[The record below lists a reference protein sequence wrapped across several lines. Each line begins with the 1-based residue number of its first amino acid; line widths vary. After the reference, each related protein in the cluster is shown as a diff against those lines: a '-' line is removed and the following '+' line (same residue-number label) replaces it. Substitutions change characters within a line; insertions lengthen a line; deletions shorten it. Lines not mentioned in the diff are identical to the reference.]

1 LYLAILLFLQTLGGG
16 VRLQEIVPKID
27 ELKDDCVNFLTR
39 ICSIP
44 AVGPESHGTGEMEK
58 YRVIRDEVL
67 SLKPDMVEEIH
78 APDNRV
84 PDGIRPNLVAVFNG
98 KNTSKTLWILSHI
111 DVVPPGELSL
121 WDHDPFQPRVQN
133 GIITGRGVE
142 DNGQALAAS
151 IFAVKSVAATT
162 GFSMNVGLALVSD
175 EESGSLY
182 GLDYVLKKRAELF
195 RPEDLII
202 VPDAGNKDG
211 DQIEVAEK
219 HLFHVRFKVSG
230 KQGHAS
236 RPDQSTNTLRAASH
250 FIVELDQ
257 SLSARFTQKNSFFN
271 PPTSTFEPTKKEA
284 NVPNINTIP
293 GEDVFYFDCR
303 VLPEINLDSVMG
315 EMQNVAKRIED
326 RFGVKTTVEEFLK
339 NPSAEPTPSD
349 SPVVVA
355 LAQAIQEV
363 YGVQARPNGIGG
375 QTVALF
381 FRRKGLPAAVWEKI
395 FGTAHAPNEKI
406 SVENLMGNI
415 KVFSRMM
422 I

>member
-1 LYLAILLFLQTLGGG
+1 M
-16 VRLQEIVPKID
+16 RLQEIVPKID

-39 ICSIP
+39 ICAIP
-44 AVGPESHGTGEMEK
+44 AVGPENHGTGEMEK
-58 YRVIRDEVL
+58 YGVIRDEVL

-98 KNTSKTLWILSHI
+98 KNSSRTLWILTHI
-111 DVVPPGELSL
+111 DVVPPGERSL
-121 WDHDPFQPRVQN
+121 WDHDPFQPRVED
-133 GIITGRGVE
+133 GFVTGRGVE
-142 DNGQALAAS
+142 DNGQALVAS

-162 GFSMNVGLALVSD
+162 GFAMNVGLVLVSD
-175 EESGSLY
+175 EETGSLY

-195 RPEDLII
+195 HPDDLII

-219 HLFHVRFKVSG
+219 HLFHVRFKVTG
-230 KQGHAS
+230 KQAHAS
-236 RPDQSTNTLRAASH
+236 RPDLSINTLRAASH

-257 SLSARFTQKNSFFN
+257 SLAARFTQKNSFFN
-271 PPTSTFEPTKKEA
+271 PPVSTFEPTKKEA

-315 EMQNVAKRIED
+315 EMQKVAKRIED
-326 RFGVKTTVEEFLK
+326 QFGVKTTVEEFLK
-339 NPSAEPTPSD
+339 NPSAEATPSD

-355 LAQAIQEV
+355 LTQAIQEV

-395 FGTAHAPNEKI
+395 VGTAHAPNERI